1 MRCSSIIAA
10 TVLLAGAAVS
20 AQYADADHHDLAARE
35 AAAAEWYARAAE
47 EELAARHEAAW
58 AARDYDDEL
67 LARAYMAAH
76 DEELAARA
84 APKKAAAKSKSKA
97 SQHTFGWSGKGYK
110 GGEQAHREFATACNA
125 AAKRHDSNIYSL
137 VVRDAGREKSRA
149 YCYTF
154 KGPQGQL
161 HDHSAEIAGQL
172 TWKKL

>member
-137 VVRDAGREKSRA
+137 VGARRGPREEPRLLLHVQ
-149 YCYTF
+149 
-154 KGPQGQL
+154 GPPGPAARPQRRG
-161 HDHSAEIAGQL
+161 EC
-172 TWKKL
+172 